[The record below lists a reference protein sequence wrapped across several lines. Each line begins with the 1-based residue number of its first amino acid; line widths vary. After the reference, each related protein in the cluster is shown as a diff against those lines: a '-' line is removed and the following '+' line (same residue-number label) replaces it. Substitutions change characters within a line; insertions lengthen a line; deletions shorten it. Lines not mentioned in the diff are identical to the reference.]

1 MTQEILSRVTIVGK
15 PNVGKSTLFNRIC
28 KKRRAIE
35 SEISG
40 TTRDR
45 LEDIA
50 TWCGRDFIL
59 ADTAGLITEKADFFK
74 NEVNAIIADTIEESD
89 LVVFLVDINQV
100 INDVDRELAK
110 IVHKSGKKVV
120 LVANKVDNNER
131 EEARKELFSLGFG
144 QPCFVSAISG
154 RNVGDML
161 DLITNNLPK
170 TTRKVRKTAEATL
183 AIVGRPNVGKS
194 TLINALTNK
203 NVSLTSEIPGTT
215 RDIVESEIE
224 LSGKK
229 IKIVDTAGIRRRGK
243 IEKGIE
249 KYSVMRAM
257 KAIDEAEVVII
268 LVNAEEGL
276 VAGDVHLAGYAKEN
290 GKSII
295 IAVNK
300 IDIWNELTDEEKEL
314 EKSKMI
320 AVLQSDLAFI
330 PYVPVVFIS
339 ALDKENLTP
348 LLKNVI
354 KVRSKRFTKIE
365 PEELKE
371 IYKNARE
378 RLGQLPDIYDIYQDN
393 INPIVIKIVVKNKKV
408 FHFSFA
414 RFLEN
419 FIRDQID
426 LTGTPIFIDLIE
438 KNKK

>member
-1 MTQEILSRVTIVGK
+1 MSSSILPRVAIVGK

-59 ADTAGLITEKADFFK
+59 ADTAGLITEKKDFFRDD
-74 NEVNAIIADTIEESD
+74 VNAIITKTIEESD
-89 LVVFLVDINQV
+89 LVVFLVDINQAV
-100 INDVDRELAK
+100 DNIDRELAK
-110 IVHKSGKKVV
+110 IVHKSGKKVI
-120 LVANKVDNNER
+120 LVANKVDNSER
-131 EEARKELFSLGFG
+131 EEAKKDLFSLGFD

-170 TTRKVRKTAEATL
+170 TTRKIKKTAEATL

-194 TLINALTNK
+194 TLINALVGK

-215 RDIVESEIE
+215 RDIIESEIE
-224 LSGKK
+224 FLGKK

-249 KYSVMRAM
+249 KYSVLRAM
-257 KAIDEAEVVII
+257 KAIDEAEVVVI

-276 VAGDVHLAGYAKEN
+276 VAGDVHLAGYAKER
-290 GKSII
+290 GKSIV

-300 IDIWNELTDEEKEL
+300 IDIWDELSDDEKEL
-314 EKSKMI
+314 KKSKMI
-320 AVLQSDLAFI
+320 SILQNDLAFI

-339 ALDKENLTP
+339 GLKKENLSP
-348 LLKNVI
+348 LLKNVV

-365 PEELKE
+365 PETLKE
-371 IYKNARE
+371 MYKNAQE
-378 RLGQLPDIYDIYQDN
+378 RLGQLPNIYDIYQDN

-438 KNKK
+438 KKK